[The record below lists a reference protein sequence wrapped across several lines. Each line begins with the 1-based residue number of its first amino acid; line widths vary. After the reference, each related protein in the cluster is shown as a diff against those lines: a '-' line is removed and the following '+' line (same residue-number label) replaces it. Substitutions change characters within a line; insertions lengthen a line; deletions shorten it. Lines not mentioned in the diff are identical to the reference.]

1 MEPRSTRSK
10 NRQHMSGKPRLL
22 TLLIQ
27 GKEACIV
34 KLSSLQPH
42 PRLPLPPSPS
52 MESKT
57 SLEQR
62 SWGHQAC
69 AGIMPGTSCLSE
81 SCRPVSPTPQASS
94 PLHKGLDPDTASRR
108 VPGLPGRKS
117 GSGFKPQ
124 NNSAQ
129 CRHREQA

>member
-1 MEPRSTRSK
+1 MGPRSTRSK
-10 NRQHMSGKPRLL
+10 NRWHMSGKHRLL

-42 PRLPLPPSPS
+42 PRLPLPPSPPS
-52 MESKT
+52 MESQT
-57 SLEQR
+57 SLEQH
-62 SWGHQAC
+62 SWGQQGC
-69 AGIMPGTSCLSE
+69 PGTMPGTPSLSE
-81 SCRPVSPTPQASS
+81 PCGPVSPTPQASL
-94 PLHKGLDPDTASRR
+94 PLHKGLGLDTASGRI
-108 VPGLPGRKS
+108 PGLPGRKS

-124 NNSAQ
+124 NSAQ

>member
-10 NRQHMSGKPRLL
+10 NRRHMSGKLRLL

-52 MESKT
+52 MESQT
-57 SLEQR
+57 SLEQH
-62 SWGHQAC
+62 SWGHQGC
-69 AGIMPGTSCLSE
+69 AGTTPGSSSLSE
-81 SCRPVSPTPQASS
+81 SCGPVSPTPQTSL
-94 PLHKGLDPDTASRR
+94 PLHEGLDLDTASRR
-108 VPGLPGRKS
+108 IPGLPGRKT